1 MEVLVHLKKFNKL
14 YNRKPD
20 GIDIQTSNSIFCFF
34 FCRNFTLQ
42 TLGRIK
48 TIHPTMYRFQQEK
61 IQLPT
66 LSPVKLNYEL
76 TISPGTSMKKK
87 SFQLY
92 YLFFLSADFGI
103 QSDMQI
109 TALIIV
115 ERIDCFRRALL
126 NLVKAHHRVKKE
138 NLIIHFNISFF

>member
-1 MEVLVHLKKFNKL
+1 
-14 YNRKPD
+14 
-20 GIDIQTSNSIFCFF
+20 
-34 FCRNFTLQ
+34 
-42 TLGRIK
+42 
-48 TIHPTMYRFQQEK
+48 MYRFQQEK

-76 TISPGTSMKKK
+76 TISPGTSMKKT